1 MKKIFLF
8 LSLGIV
14 LSWNSCSDGPLP
26 CLPVTTDSEA
36 NLNQFLG
43 LWYEIASFP
52 QFFNTGCS
60 CTTAE
65 YSLAPDGNS
74 VIVSNSC
81 TLLGFIPNN
90 IQGNATQPDP
100 NDFSKLEVSFPLIP
114 GPPGD
119 YWILEFASDGSYM
132 LVGDPAKE
140 NLYILSRTHTLDPV
154 IYEALV
160 DKAELMCF
168 DVDNLEL
175 TPQTCN

>member
-1 MKKIFLF
+1 M
-8 LSLGIV
+8 LGVV
-14 LSWNSCSDGPLP
+14 LSWNSCNDGVVA
-26 CLPVTTDSEA
+26 CAPVTTDSDA

-65 YSLAPDGNS
+65 YTLAPDGNS

-81 TLLGFIPNN
+81 RLFGFIPNN

-100 NDFSKLEVSFPLIP
+100 NDFSKLEVSFPTVP
-114 GPPGD
+114 GNPGD
-119 YWILEFASDGSYM
+119 YWILEFADDASYM

-140 NLYILSRTHTLDPV
+140 NLYILSRTSTLEQA
-154 IYEALV
+154 IYDALIT
-160 DKAELMCF
+160 KAELMCF
-168 DVDNLEL
+168 EVDDLEL
-175 TPQTCN
+175 TPQNCD